1 MTPWAPHAPQT
12 PFNFDPF
19 HVLIEG
25 SIWNS
30 WHQSSVKFAP
40 TLIEHNERG
49 KAIWSFWCIHIVFC
63 MYTYLRLFWTLFDP
77 RLFYLVPP
85 NIIEM
90 KLRYSFS
97 TIRITYMWHNNWSSI
112 FCQTCNPDVYK
123 LYSAQKIEKILCKN
137 KMYEHWKWIRF
148 SETALFL
155 KLF

>member
-1 MTPWAPHAPQT
+1 M
-12 PFNFDPF
+12 
-19 HVLIEG
+19 
-25 SIWNS
+25 
-30 WHQSSVKFAP
+30 KF
-40 TLIEHNERG
+40 LMH
-49 KAIWSFWCIHIVFC
+49 SYCFLYV
-63 MYTYLRLFWTLFDP
+63 YLRLFWTLFDP

-112 FCQTCNPDVYK
+112 FNQTCNPDVYK

-137 KMYEHWKWIRF
+137 KMYEHWKWIGF

-155 KLF
+155 KLFQAFLKHNTGPKQNNSCSCFLFPNQLFLEHILFRTSPF